1 MPQFTS
7 VGLAEAAGF
16 VGAACAAMAGCLT
29 GGCGGWATSTSALV
43 ITGARLSVYVVDLGA

>member
-1 MPQFTS
+1 MPEFTS

-29 GGCGGWATSTSALV
+29 GGGGWATSTSALV
-43 ITGARLSVYVVDLGA
+43 ITGARLSVYVVDFGA